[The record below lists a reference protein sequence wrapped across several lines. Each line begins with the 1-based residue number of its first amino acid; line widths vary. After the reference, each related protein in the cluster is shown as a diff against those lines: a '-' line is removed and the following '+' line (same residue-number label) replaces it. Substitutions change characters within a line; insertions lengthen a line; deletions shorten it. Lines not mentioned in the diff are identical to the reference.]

1 MRAWVTSSW
10 QTSGSVIQLCRSV
23 GKLKSMHDNS
33 ISVIHFMMIEVMHV
47 HLGQRIA
54 VRVLCMASS

>member
-1 MRAWVTSSW
+1 
-10 QTSGSVIQLCRSV
+10 
-23 GKLKSMHDNS
+23 MHDNS